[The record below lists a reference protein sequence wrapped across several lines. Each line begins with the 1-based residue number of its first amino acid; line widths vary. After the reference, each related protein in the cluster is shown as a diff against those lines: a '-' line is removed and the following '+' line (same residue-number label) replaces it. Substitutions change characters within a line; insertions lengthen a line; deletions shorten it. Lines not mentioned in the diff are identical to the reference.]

1 MRACAEIDLRAIAHN
16 IALIRAK
23 TKAQILAVVKAD
35 AYGHGLI
42 PVARTAVESGAQWLG
57 VALLEEA
64 IALRQAGIEVPI
76 LAWLTTA
83 GDDFEAALRNH
94 IDLSISSVEIFDL
107 VLAQARKIGVK
118 PRLHFEVDTGMSRGG
133 FLEQW
138 SAFINSAKAAADEF
152 TLVGLWSHFARADEP
167 DEPMNRV
174 QIEEFEHFRFELES
188 AGIKAEYFH
197 QANSA
202 AALTNPHSHRDIVR
216 IGIAMYGLSPDLETM
231 RDSQSLGLIP
241 AMTLKSRLVVVK
253 KVPAG
258 SSVGYGATARLDRD
272 TTLGVV
278 ALGYADG
285 IPRNTSSSAKVSIAG
300 QLAPVIGRVSM
311 DQFVVDL
318 GPDSIAKTGDW
329 VEIFGKSGASVDT
342 WAKAAGTINY
352 EIVTRI
358 GPRVPRIYLPNN

>member
-1 MRACAEIDLRAIAHN
+1 MRACAEIDLAAIAHN
-16 IALIRAK
+16 IASIRAK

-42 PVARTAVESGAQWLG
+42 PVAQTAVKSGAQWLG

-64 IALRQAGIEVPI
+64 IALRQAGVNVPI
-76 LAWLTTA
+76 ISWLTTT
-83 GDDFEAALRNH
+83 GDDFEAALRNQ
-94 IDLSISSVEIFDL
+94 IDLSISSLEIFDL
-107 VLAQARKIGVK
+107 VLAEARRIGIK

-133 FLEQW
+133 FLQQW
-138 SAFINSAKAAADEF
+138 PALINSAIIAAAEF

-167 DEPMNRV
+167 DEPMNQT
-174 QIEEFEHFRFELES
+174 QIEEFEHFRSDLER
-188 AGIKAEYFH
+188 AGIKAQFFH

-202 AALTNPHSHRDIVR
+202 AAMTNPQSHRDIIR
-216 IGIAMYGLSPDLETM
+216 IGIAMYGLSPDLDTM
-231 RDSQSLGLIP
+231 GDSQSLGLIP
-241 AMTLKSRLVVVK
+241 AMTLKSRLVLVK

-258 SSVGYGATARLDRD
+258 NSVGYGATAIVDRD

-285 IPRNTSSSAKVSIAG
+285 IPRNTSSAAKVSVDG
-300 QLAPVIGRVSM
+300 QLAPIIGRVSM

-329 VEIFGKSGASVDT
+329 VVIFGKGGASVDT
-342 WAKAAGTINY
+342 WATAAGTINY

-358 GPRVPRIYLPNN
+358 GPRVPRIYLPKN